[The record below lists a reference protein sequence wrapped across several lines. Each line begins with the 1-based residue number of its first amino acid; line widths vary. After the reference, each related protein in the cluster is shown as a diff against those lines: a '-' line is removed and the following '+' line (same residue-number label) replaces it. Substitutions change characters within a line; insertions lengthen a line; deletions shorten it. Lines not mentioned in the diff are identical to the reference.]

1 MKQLPAHDGS
11 NIIRRNN
18 VLIVGEKKMAVREDW
33 TRITQSIHNFFHA
46 FRSPTRGAMER
57 SCNNMVKS
65 PMVKPTI
72 LSVRSTV
79 DARSRAEIERR
90 RNQVYLYSVK
100 NQIR

>member
-1 MKQLPAHDGS
+1 
-11 NIIRRNN
+11 
-18 VLIVGEKKMAVREDW
+18 
-33 TRITQSIHNFFHA
+33 
-46 FRSPTRGAMER
+46 
-57 SCNNMVKS
+57 MVKS

-72 LSVRSTV
+72 LFVRSTV